1 MDNETFFSGFII
13 SKEIGPKE
21 RINGLNPVFE
31 VDKLQDGHAYVEL
44 SWEGDISDVDLSL
57 LEVFRNGSTTETSII
72 IANETSGFGR
82 LLKLM
87 IQLPESF
94 SQLNYLVLRSGKK
107 LLKAEPFVLVRANS
121 TEYNPRSLCKSWHMT
136 QPDPTPIMMRL
147 PPCW

>member
-1 MDNETFFSGFII
+1 MDNEIFFSGFVI

-21 RINGLNPVFE
+21 RINELNPVYE
-31 VDKLQDGHAYVEL
+31 VDKLQEGHAYVEL

-87 IQLPESF
+87 IQLPDSF